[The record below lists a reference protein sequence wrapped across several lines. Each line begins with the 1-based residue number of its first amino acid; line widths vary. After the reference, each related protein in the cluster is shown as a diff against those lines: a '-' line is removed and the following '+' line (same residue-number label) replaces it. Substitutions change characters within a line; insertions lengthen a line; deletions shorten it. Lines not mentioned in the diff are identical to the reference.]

1 MPLEDHAK
9 ELGLGDDFRNADP
22 LWNAE
27 VCFVLQQHLR
37 ERENPTSTLKGTPVN
52 GMVHKTLDY
61 VRKLNNYATR
71 EKLTASQELSILTKL
86 LYVFILAR
94 IIFAGC
100 FFLFFF

>member
-1 MPLEDHAK
+1 MPLEEHEVFYIATH
-9 ELGLGDDFRNADP
+9 LGDDFRNADP

-52 GMVHKTLDY
+52 AMVHKTLDY

-71 EKLTASQELSILTKL
+71 EKLTASQEFSKSTMKYFQSLHNQLT
-86 LYVFILAR
+86 
-94 IIFAGC
+94 
-100 FFLFFF
+100 LF